1 MNKKNL
7 FFNLAYFLFV
17 VIKELNPNES
27 RAFFVE
33 TLPEIIRLAL
43 RLPELIPCA
52 IPLLK
57 QNSNNSISLSQQQ
70 IGCLLANAF
79 LCTFPRRNTSS
90 PRSEYSNFA
99 TINFNTMFQWRDSE
113 QSLEKIKCI
122 CHYFR
127 VICKKSE

>member
-1 MNKKNL
+1 M
-7 FFNLAYFLFV
+7 FFCFQ
-17 VIKELNPNES
+17 ELNPNES
-27 RAFFVE
+27 RAFFIE

-57 QNSNNSISLSQQQ
+57 HNGNNSISLSQQQ
-70 IGCLLANAF
+70 IGSLLANAF

-90 PRSEYSNFA
+90 PRSEYSDFP
-99 TINFNTMFQWRDSE
+99 TINFNTIFQSSRGNE
-113 QSLEKIKCI
+113 PALEKIKCI

-127 VICKKSE
+127 TICKKSKYSDTF